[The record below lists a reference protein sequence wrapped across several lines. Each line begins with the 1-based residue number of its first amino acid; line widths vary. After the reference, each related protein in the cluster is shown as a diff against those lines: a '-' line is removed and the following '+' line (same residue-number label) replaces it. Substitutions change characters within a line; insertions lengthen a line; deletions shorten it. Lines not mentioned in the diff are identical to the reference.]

1 LAWSKREREE
11 VSFKD
16 CFLGHFLKTA
26 VFKKKKQ
33 KKTNNGLVTR
43 ELWLRRIALPKLL
56 LDERGGE
63 IEHAQ

>member
-26 VFKKKKQ
+26 VFKKKKT
-33 KKTNNGLVTR
+33 KKNKQWPGHQGAMVKEDRTA
-43 ELWLRRIALPKLL
+43 EALA
-56 LDERGGE
+56 G
-63 IEHAQ
+63 